1 MWGDMEPAWDGFDE
15 FVGAFEYFGI
25 IRKKI
30 QGVVM
35 QMTLNIPDFT
45 PLALNIDIAELQQT
59 IKQSTALM
67 LYKKG
72 KFSIEQ
78 ASAFAGMNLYDFME
92 ACANN
97 EIPVIQ
103 YQPDE
108 LALEMQMMSR
118 LRSRPGSGDFSPTL
132 CLKSMALFR

>member
-1 MWGDMEPAWDGFDE
+1 
-15 FVGAFEYFGI
+15 
-25 IRKKI
+25 
-30 QGVVM
+30 M

-78 ASAFAGMNLYDFME
+78 ASAFSGLSLYDFME
-92 ACANN
+92 ACASND
-97 EIPVIQ
+97 IPVIQ

-108 LALEMQMMSR
+108 LASEMQMMSR
-118 LRSRPGSGDFSPTL
+118 L
-132 CLKSMALFR
+132 

>member
-1 MWGDMEPAWDGFDE
+1 
-15 FVGAFEYFGI
+15 
-25 IRKKI
+25 
-30 QGVVM
+30 M

-78 ASAFAGMNLYDFME
+78 ASAFAGMSLYDFME
-92 ACANN
+92 ACAKN

-108 LALEMQMMSR
+108 LASEMRMMSR
-118 LRSRPGSGDFSPTL
+118 L
-132 CLKSMALFR
+132 